1 MKVSVKYTGCLY
13 VKNGNGFGDKRN
25 LNGWLGIIGHIHTEN
40 KVGLFTTENQSGFLG
55 IYSDCFIN
63 ADSTCSQRFA
73 CMSSSG
79 LKEQNLMKA
88 KNYNRSTNTEY
99 TTETAISY
107 TACYA

>member
-1 MKVSVKYTGCLY
+1 
-13 VKNGNGFGDKRN
+13 
-25 LNGWLGIIGHIHTEN
+25 
-40 KVGLFTTENQSGFLG
+40 
-55 IYSDCFIN
+55 
-63 ADSTCSQRFA
+63 
-73 CMSSSG
+73 MSSSG